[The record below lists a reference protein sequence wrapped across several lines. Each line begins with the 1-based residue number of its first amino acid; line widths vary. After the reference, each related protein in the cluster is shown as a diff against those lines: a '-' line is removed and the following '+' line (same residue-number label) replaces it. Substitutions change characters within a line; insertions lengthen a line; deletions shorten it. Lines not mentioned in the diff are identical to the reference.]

1 MIFIAPMIR
10 LKKVERDRNKTIKKL
25 QFLMEFQK
33 EIVIIEGLMFFNNP
47 LYTIFRNKCRV
58 KDLMFP
64 F

>member
-1 MIFIAPMIR
+1 MIFNAPMIR

-47 LYTIFRNKCRV
+47 FYTILGTNVALKI
-58 KDLMFP
+58 
-64 F
+64 